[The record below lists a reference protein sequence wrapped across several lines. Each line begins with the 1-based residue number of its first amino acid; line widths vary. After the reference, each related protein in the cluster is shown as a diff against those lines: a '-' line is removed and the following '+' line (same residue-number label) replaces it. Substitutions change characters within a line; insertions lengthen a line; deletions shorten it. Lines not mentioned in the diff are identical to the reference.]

1 MKHGF
6 QLASRCIC
14 GYYAGAP
21 PFLPRPYLGA
31 NPVFVVW
38 ILYSDTQSE
47 EVPTTEWHL
56 FNKRLSKRNLGGV
69 WSAVHSL
76 YKLNILEP
84 KDEKGI

>member
-1 MKHGF
+1 MVSNW
-6 QLASRCIC
+6 LADVFV
-14 GYYAGAP
+14 ATMLV
-21 PFLPRPYLGA
+21 LPLSSSCPYLGA

-56 FNKRLSKRNLGGV
+56 FNKRLSKRNLGV

-84 KDEKGI
+84 KYEKGI